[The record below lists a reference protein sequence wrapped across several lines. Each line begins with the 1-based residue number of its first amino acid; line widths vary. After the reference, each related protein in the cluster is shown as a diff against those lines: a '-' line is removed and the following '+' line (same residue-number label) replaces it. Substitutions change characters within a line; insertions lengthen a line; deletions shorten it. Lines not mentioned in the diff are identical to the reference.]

1 MKMRQ
6 AIVTFLVAISTFSWQ
21 FAQAQENKKINILLK
36 VPFFHQY
43 NDLTEKNKD
52 YALKTACGPTAA
64 SIMLQADGVKV
75 DPNDLLAILP
85 TSIYQPKVGFYKM
98 QDFAPYFNKE
108 AVMMDFSH
116 KNIYDVLNTGKPVFI
131 NIKNYDS
138 GYGHAMVIVGM
149 KGFDGQKAESLIAH
163 DVFVGPYREFKFLSN
178 DTLRQPEGQTN
189 YINKAM
195 LFYIR

>member
-1 MKMRQ
+1 MKKGV
-6 AIVTFLVAISTFSWQ
+6 VTFLVAISMFSWH
-21 FAQAQENKKINILLK
+21 FAHAQEAQKLNILLK

-43 NDLTEKNKD
+43 NDLTEENKA

-64 SIMLQADGVKV
+64 SILLQAEGVKV

-85 TSIYQPKVGFYKM
+85 TSIYQPKVGFYRM

-108 AVMMDFSH
+108 AVMMEFSH

-138 GYGHAMVIVGM
+138 GYGHAMIIVGM
-149 KGFDGQKAESLIAH
+149 NGFDGQKAESLIAH

-178 DTLRQPEGQTN
+178 DTLLQPEGQTN
-189 YINKAM
+189 YINKSM
-195 LFYIR
+195 LFYIK